1 MIRPIP
7 SKRIETVSEVAWYAV
22 FWAALPS
29 SEKDGKMRNTK
40 CISASNFFYGVAAVL
55 LVVQLALILWIL
67 KYQFVLT
74 IYDGILGTIAVVVS
88 TVIPAFLAGFSAY
101 GLIRLLVS
109 RRNPSVRTH
118 LNARG
123 VLAMVVALL
132 IIEVVLAL
140 LSYYFI
146 HYAPAFTSVNFALS
160 GVGRGMK
167 KVLLLPFLTILLL
180 CAGQATSKN
189 A

>member
-7 SKRIETVSEVAWYAV
+7 SKRIETVGGMTRYAV
-22 FWAALPS
+22 VQSALPG
-29 SEKDGKMRNTK
+29 SEKDGTMRNTK
-40 CISASNFFYGVAAVL
+40 RISASNFFYGAAAVL
-55 LVVQLALILWIL
+55 LVVQLAFILWSL
-67 KYQFVLT
+67 KYQFVLA
-74 IYDGILGTIAVVVS
+74 IYDGIPGTIAVVVS

-101 GLIRLLVS
+101 GLIRLLAA
-109 RRNPSVRTH
+109 RRDPSVRPH

-132 IIEVVLAL
+132 TIEVVLAL

-146 HYAPAFTSVNFALS
+146 HYAPAFTDVNFALS
-160 GVGRGMK
+160 GVGREMRK
-167 KVLLLPFLTILLL
+167 ILLLPFLTILLL

-189 A
+189 V

>member
-1 MIRPIP
+1 M
-7 SKRIETVSEVAWYAV
+7 AWYAV

-29 SEKDGKMRNTK
+29 SEKGDKMRNTK
-40 CISASNFFYGVAAVL
+40 RISASNFFYGVAAIL

-74 IYDGILGTIAVVVS
+74 IYDGIPGTIAVVVS

-101 GLIRLLVS
+101 GLIRLLAS
-109 RRNPSVRTH
+109 RRNPSVRPH

-132 IIEVVLAL
+132 IIE
-140 LSYYFI
+140 I
-146 HYAPAFTSVNFALS
+146 VN
-160 GVGRGMK
+160 
-167 KVLLLPFLTILLL
+167 T
-180 CAGQATSKN
+180 N
-189 A
+189 

>member
-1 MIRPIP
+1 M
-7 SKRIETVSEVAWYAV
+7 
-22 FWAALPS
+22 
-29 SEKDGKMRNTK
+29 
-40 CISASNFFYGVAAVL
+40 
-55 LVVQLALILWIL
+55 
-67 KYQFVLT
+67 
-74 IYDGILGTIAVVVS
+74 VS

-101 GLIRLLVS
+101 GLIRLLAS

-167 KVLLLPFLTILLL
+167 KILLLPFLTILLL

>member
-1 MIRPIP
+1 M
-7 SKRIETVSEVAWYAV
+7 AWYAV

-29 SEKDGKMRNTK
+29 SEKGDKMRNTK
-40 CISASNFFYGVAAVL
+40 RISASNFFYGVAAIL

-74 IYDGILGTIAVVVS
+74 IYDGIPGTIAVVVS

-101 GLIRLLVS
+101 GLIRLLAS
-109 RRNPSVRTH
+109 RRNPSVRPH

-132 IIEVVLAL
+132 IIEIVLAL

-146 HYAPAFTSVNFALS
+146 NYAPAFTSVNFALS
-160 GVGRGMK
+160 GVGWGMK
-167 KVLLLPFLTILLL
+167 KILLLPFLTILLL

>member
-1 MIRPIP
+1 MVRCVVVP
-7 SKRIETVSEVAWYAV
+7 
-22 FWAALPS
+22 AALPG
-29 SEKDGKMRNTK
+29 SEKGDKMRNTK
-40 CISASNFFYGVAAVL
+40 RISASSFFYGVAVVL

-67 KYQFVLT
+67 KYQYQFVLA
-74 IYDGILGTIAVVVS
+74 IYDGISGTIAVVVS
-88 TVIPAFLAGFSAY
+88 TVLPAFLAGFSAY
-101 GLIRLLVS
+101 SLIRLLAS

-167 KVLLLPFLTILLL
+167 KILLLPFLTILLL

>member
-1 MIRPIP
+1 
-7 SKRIETVSEVAWYAV
+7 
-22 FWAALPS
+22 
-29 SEKDGKMRNTK
+29 MRNTK
-40 CISASNFFYGVAAVL
+40 RISASNFFYGVAAIL

-67 KYQFVLT
+67 KYQYQFVLA
-74 IYDGILGTIAVVVS
+74 IYDGIPGTIAVVVS

-101 GLIRLLVS
+101 GLIRLLAS

-132 IIEVVLAL
+132 IIEIVLAL

-167 KVLLLPFLTILLL
+167 KILLLPFLTILLL

>member
-1 MIRPIP
+1 
-7 SKRIETVSEVAWYAV
+7 
-22 FWAALPS
+22 
-29 SEKDGKMRNTK
+29 MRNTK
-40 CISASNFFYGVAAVL
+40 RISASNFFYGVAAILSSRAVGAHL
-55 LVVQLALILWIL
+55 LVL

-74 IYDGILGTIAVVVS
+74 IYDGIPGTIAVVVS

-101 GLIRLLVS
+101 GLIRFLAS
-109 RRNPSVRTH
+109 RRTPSVRTH

-146 HYAPAFTSVNFALS
+146 NYAPTFTDVNFALS
-160 GVGRGMK
+160 GVGRGMRK
-167 KVLLLPFLTILLL
+167 ILLLPFLTILLL
-180 CAGQATSKN
+180 CAGQATSKMRSRCHGFGMSK
-189 A
+189 AIFATFA

>member
-1 MIRPIP
+1 
-7 SKRIETVSEVAWYAV
+7 
-22 FWAALPS
+22 
-29 SEKDGKMRNTK
+29 MRNTK
-40 CISASNFFYGVAAVL
+40 RISASNFFYGVAAIL

-74 IYDGILGTIAVVVS
+74 IYDGIPGTIAVVVS

-101 GLIRLLVS
+101 GLIRLLAS

-123 VLAMVVALL
+123 VLAM
-132 IIEVVLAL
+132 VLAL

-167 KVLLLPFLTILLL
+167 KILLLPFLTILLL

>member
-7 SKRIETVSEVAWYAV
+7 SKRIETVSGMARYVIV
-22 FWAALPS
+22 PAALPI
-29 SEKDGKMRNTK
+29 SERMVKMQDK
-40 CISASNFFYGVAAVL
+40 KHVSACDFFYGAAVVL
-55 LVVQLALILWIL
+55 LIVQLAFILWTL
-67 KYQFVLT
+67 KYQFVLA
-74 IYDGILGTIAVVVS
+74 IYDGIPGTIAVVVS

-101 GLIRLLVS
+101 GLIRLLAS
-109 RRNPSVRTH
+109 RRNPSVRPH

-146 HYAPAFTSVNFALS
+146 HYAPAFTDVNFALS
-160 GVGRGMK
+160 GVGREMRK
-167 KVLLLPFLTILLL
+167 ILLLPFLTILLL

-189 A
+189 V